1 MNRIQQMLFPDYPDG
16 WLPDLAPLLDPLAYD
31 LLQQLETGSFAR
43 FEAER
48 FYGSNLVPIEFS
60 IADIARSFGPLAEY
74 SAPDQH
80 TEKVRYYDVTGL
92 VAPYRRT
99 PGDELVAGVHVVE
112 LVRQPIPVNSV
123 AVIETIATWLRVHAD
138 NPGGEAVDL
147 ELFNGVVAPPVQA
160 QGTPFPFPLAHPV
173 NGTLSVEWL
182 LIREGVPDAGFGVQP
197 AFVGPQV
204 STVEFIPCDYPVL
217 SPWRDMRY
225 PWDASDSNNQSWIV
239 GDRSLLRLFATI
251 TITGDPWRVEI
262 AGRLAGY
269 IQITGYLKAALAA
282 ATQRH

>member
-1 MNRIQQMLFPDYPDG
+1 MLR
-16 WLPDLAPLLDPLAYD
+16 PLAYE
-31 LLQQLETGSFAR
+31 LLPQLETGSFAR
-43 FEAER
+43 FEARE
-48 FYGSNLVPIEFS
+48 FYGSDLVPIEFS

-80 TEKVRYYDVTGL
+80 TEKVRYYDVSGL
-92 VAPYRRT
+92 VAPYRRA
-99 PGDELVAGVHVVE
+99 PGDDLTPGVHVIE

-138 NPGGEAVDL
+138 NPGGQALDL
-147 ELFNGVVAPPVQA
+147 ELFNGIVAPPVQA
-160 QGTPFPFPLAHPV
+160 QGSPFPFPLTHPAAGG
-173 NGTLSVEWL
+173 GTLSVRWT

-204 STVEFIPCDYPVL
+204 ATPPVIPCDYPVL
-217 SPWRDMRY
+217 SPWDDMRY
-225 PWDASDSNNQSWIV
+225 PWDAGDSNNQSWIV

-251 TITGDPWRVEI
+251 TITGDNSWRVQI
-262 AGRLAGY
+262 AGRLSGY